1 MDINTPAW
9 KVKRR
14 IKDLEKERETLDR
27 ANTENLPFHE
37 RVRRD
42 VALKLELNELFE
54 IRKIQKK
61 RGQPTPKKPNFKRG
75 L

>member
-1 MDINTPAW
+1 MDIHTPAW

-27 ANTENLPFHE
+27 NMDNLPFRE
-37 RVRRD
+37 RIRLD
-42 VALKLELNELFE
+42 VLAKLELNELFE

-61 RGQPTPKKPNFKRG
+61 RGQPTPKKPNFKKG

>member
-1 MDINTPAW
+1 MDIHIPVW

-27 ANTENLPFHE
+27 ANTENLSFHE

-61 RGQPTPKKPNFKRG
+61 RGQPTPKKTNFKKG